1 MKRLLLVCFLCLL
14 YFNAYSYDKLSIIE
28 RFTNSSCVPCA
39 NINNAWYNAVT
50 HELVN
55 SGTVAHIVYNGWWPG
70 ANDPMYLLN
79 QSDNTSR
86 INYYG
91 VNAVPWIVVNG
102 TTISTTETALENA
115 VSNGNSE
122 YSPFQISVV
131 VVEFS
136 QTLIKYTV
144 TITRDPND
152 NTTFS
157 NNIKLQFGL
166 TEKTVAFA
174 SPQPNGESQFFSIC
188 RKMLPNASGTL
199 ITIPAPGESTEIT
212 LEYVPTSQFLSSVNL
227 DSIRVVSFIQDD
239 VNKYIYQSYM
249 NVNYNSSIN
258 STSADIIGN
267 NSDPADFVTSVKNSG
282 LMEDTYEVHVNM
294 NAPEGWT
301 GEYTTPNGTFTFDQV
316 DQIQVPV
323 NDTSAIALSVNPSGI
338 DGYGE
343 IEVQFV
349 SLNTQDISSTQ
360 MRLVTNSGL
369 NGLIIDASD
378 NHYGDMILPAFEQEF
393 QHPNG
398 IVSRDALF
406 SGIDLTNFSLIAWS
420 TGHVFPV
427 FKQYE
432 VDALES
438 FMDNGGRL
446 LIDGQDVGSDIF
458 ESSGQSQFA
467 QDFYHNFL
475 HADYVADWGQSYFFQ
490 GIAGD
495 PITDQIILSLSGIY
509 DRSPDQVAAF
519 DSYASTLFTFSAST
533 RYSGIRADDGNSK
546 VVYLGF
552 GFEQINDIAVRDTLI
567 AKSVRWLT
575 EDLVLS
581 AANDP
586 NKILT
591 FGLEQNYPNPFNPTT
606 SISYTIPK
614 SAQTTLKVYDV
625 LGNEVATLVNG
636 ENTAGVHSVEF
647 NAAKLSS
654 GIYFYKLQSGN
665 LLQTKKM
672 MLLK

>member
-1 MKRLLLVCFLCLL
+1 M

>member
-1 MKRLLLVCFLCLL
+1 L

-467 QDFYHNFL
+467 QDFYHNYL

-575 EDLVLS
+575 EDLVSS

>member
-1 MKRLLLVCFLCLL
+1 
-14 YFNAYSYDKLSIIE
+14 
-28 RFTNSSCVPCA
+28 
-39 NINNAWYNAVT
+39 
-50 HELVN
+50 
-55 SGTVAHIVYNGWWPG
+55 
-70 ANDPMYLLN
+70 
-79 QSDNTSR
+79 
-86 INYYG
+86 
-91 VNAVPWIVVNG
+91 
-102 TTISTTETALENA
+102 
-115 VSNGNSE
+115 
-122 YSPFQISVV
+122 
-131 VVEFS
+131 
-136 QTLIKYTV
+136 
-144 TITRDPND
+144 
-152 NTTFS
+152 
-157 NNIKLQFGL
+157 
-166 TEKTVAFA
+166 
-174 SPQPNGESQFFSIC
+174 
-188 RKMLPNASGTL
+188 
-199 ITIPAPGESTEIT
+199 
-212 LEYVPTSQFLSSVNL
+212 
-227 DSIRVVSFIQDD
+227 
-239 VNKYIYQSYM
+239 
-249 NVNYNSSIN
+249 
-258 STSADIIGN
+258 
-267 NSDPADFVTSVKNSG
+267 
-282 LMEDTYEVHVNM
+282 MEDTYEVHVNM

-614 SAQTTLKVYDV
+614 SAQTTLKV
-625 LGNEVATLVNG
+625 
-636 ENTAGVHSVEF
+636 
-647 NAAKLSS
+647 
-654 GIYFYKLQSGN
+654 
-665 LLQTKKM
+665 
-672 MLLK
+672 